1 MAATT
6 GFVQRVT
13 WLQSGPTVC
22 IWIGDAPASAAL
34 FFIQIR
40 PADGDPDIAFK
51 RTMAAVLVQAGVTGR
66 QVVVGHLET
75 SGEITTVELA
85 AGDVSVNPL
94 QLDAM
99 EITQGIQ
106 HLSLSVPLIAGKRTV
121 VRLYL
126 SHYSMAGITVRGQ
139 IAVRQ
144 GPSDALLMINS
155 LNTVTLA
162 PADAG
167 SVPPKRNDVTR
178 SLNFLL
184 PDSRTTEGPLIIT
197 VASITDVTTGM
208 QVPLGG
214 ELRPTLWFHDSPPLR
229 VHVLTM
235 S

>member
-13 WLQSGPTVC
+13 WLQSGPTAC
-22 IWIGDAPASAAL
+22 IWIGDSPASAGL
-34 FFIQIR
+34 FFIQIG
-40 PADGDPDIAFK
+40 PADGDAGIAFK
-51 RTMAAVLVQAGVTGR
+51 RTMAAVLVQAAVTGR
-66 QVVVGHLET
+66 QVVVGHPET
-75 SGEITTVELA
+75 SGEVTNVELT
-85 AGDVSVNPL
+85 AGDVSLNPL

-106 HLSLSVPLIAGKRTV
+106 HLSQSVPLIAGKRTV

-126 SHYSMAGITVRGQ
+126 SYYSMAGINVRGQ

-144 GPSDALLMINS
+144 GPYDALLAINS

-184 PDSRTTEGPLIIT
+184 PDSQTTEGPLIIT
-197 VASITDVTTGM
+197 VASITDATTGM
-208 QVPLGG
+208 NVTLGG
-214 ELRPTLWFHDSPPLR
+214 ELRPTLWFHDGPPL
-229 VHVLTM
+229 
-235 S
+235 